1 MEVTQLLTDAACV
14 LRCAVL
20 VPCVP
25 QVKGQ
30 LQQATWGD
38 ALRAVAAATADL
50 KPNEF
55 KAIAGGAHTLHT
67 SR

>member
-1 MEVTQLLTDAACV
+1 MPCV
-14 LRCAVL
+14 L
-20 VPCVP
+20 

-55 KAIAGGAHTLHT
+55 KAIAGVKF
-67 SR
+67 